1 MKLVK
6 TITLAAA
13 AAGTF
18 LAASCCTT
26 SPSPKPSQP
35 TYVAP
40 AK

>member
-6 TITLAAA
+6 LAALA

-18 LAASCCTT
+18 LAASCCSS
-26 SPSPKPSQP
+26 SPAPAPASP

>member
-6 TITLAAA
+6 VLTLIAA
-13 AAGTF
+13 AAGSF
-18 LAASCCTT
+18 LAASCCSSTPAPAPA
-26 SPSPKPSQP
+26 SP